1 MEAFDSVGPRTKV
14 RPYLCEDGV
23 AHAVC
28 SACDRTLY
36 VRQDDRCPICR
47 AGRSGSSVRRNGP
60 RPMSLPP
67 PMISHAP
74 GVGVWHDAFVSTPGG
89 EAQVRADFLSWL
101 PRRVGL
107 NGQRVIDGGV
117 PSPVSSGAGSYG
129 MGWGGRIF
137 YPVDVADDGVSA
149 DLGNGFIEAYRAAA
163 SGRRRRSEPIDT
175 VVIEEEDPVPIPSV
189 ESPINALHDTAMAAL
204 LGDQGI
210 GAALHGLTNLHSVSV
225 IDFAHRVQGA
235 RRAAQ
240 RG

>member
-1 MEAFDSVGPRTKV
+1 
-14 RPYLCEDGV
+14 
-23 AHAVC
+23 
-28 SACDRTLY
+28 
-36 VRQDDRCPICR
+36 
-47 AGRSGSSVRRNGP
+47 
-60 RPMSLPP
+60 MSLPP

-204 LGDQGI
+204 LGESGYRG
-210 GAALHGLTNLHSVSV
+210 GAFTDSPICTAFRSSTLRTGCRAPGVRRSVGEYAMPLFSSSLTAMRLHVAGDC
-225 IDFAHRVQGA
+225 I
-235 RRAAQ
+235 
-240 RG
+240 